1 MEVLEQIS
9 ALAQR
14 VCATHG
20 LDLVDTEL
28 FRAGRRR
35 VVRLYIAKAEGVS
48 IDDCA
53 KVSREVSAVLD
64 AENWLGDATYVMEV
78 SSPGL
83 DRPFK
88 TLADWTRNVG
98 RDVRVTSREK
108 IENRTVHSGKLLSA
122 DAESL
127 KLEIPAKAKTPAST
141 IDIPMAQVALAK
153 LEIKLS

>member
-1 MEVLEQIS
+1 MEVLEQIT

-20 LDLVDTEL
+20 LEVVDAEL

-35 VVRLYIAKAEGVS
+35 VVRVYIAKAEGVS

-53 KVSREVSAVLD
+53 KVSREMSAVLD
-64 AENWLGDATYVMEV
+64 AENWLGDESYVMEV

-88 TLADWTRNVG
+88 TLADWTRNLG

-108 IENRTVHSGKLLSA
+108 IENKTVHAGKLIAA
-122 DAESL
+122 DAASV
-127 KLEIPAKAKTPAST
+127 KLEIPAKAKAPAQVL
-141 IDIPMAQVALAK
+141 DIPMAQVALAK

>member
-14 VCATHG
+14 VCGTHG

-48 IDDCA
+48 IEDCA

-64 AENWLGDATYVMEV
+64 AENWLGDDSYVMEV

-98 RDVRVTSREK
+98 REVRVTSREK
-108 IENRTVHSGKLLSA
+108 IENKTVHSGKLLSA

-127 KLEIPAKAKTPAST
+127 KLEIAAKGKTPAST
-141 IDIPMAQVALAK
+141 LDIPMAQVALAK